1 MVCILLFKS
10 QKSDIFPY
18 FQVLGEN
25 EHLSV
30 APQHGHHRSC
40 SISDWSHPLSWL
52 EPSPVHWWPQT
63 HNSWADS
70 SIGLSQSSSFNHL
83 LHSFLS
89 HQHTPWTQSVL
100 VGNSSSAKE
109 FSDSV
114 RGELNELTQ
123 HHLCLFFFLSSDISN
138 GLSRALLTFLDK
150 FSIFAL
156 FIISMVIILAQ
167 PLLFHLDYEGNSW
180 LVPLLASSFTPF
192 KSTLLTTPTFLQYKY
207 SFLSLKSLH
216 WLSITAKE

>member
-1 MVCILLFKS
+1 MSTSLWLLSMATTGHALSVTDLILSHGLS
-10 QKSDIFPY
+10 H
-18 FQVLGEN
+18 
-25 EHLSV
+25 HLSIDDLKPTTPGQTPPY
-30 APQHGHHRSC
+30 AC
-40 SISDWSHPLSWL
+40 LS
-52 EPSPVHWWPQT
+52 
-63 HNSWADS
+63 
-70 SIGLSQSSSFNHL
+70 L
-83 LHSFLS
+83 LASTTCYSFLS
-89 HQHTPWTQSVL
+89 HQHTPWTQSVP

-192 KSTLLTTPTFLQYKY
+192 KSTLLTTPNFLQYKY